1 MFEARER
8 VAMAVDK
15 DWKQV
20 TAEEWKAQLAPNE
33 YNVLR
38 EKGTEPA
45 GSGEYDKFYPKAG
58 EGHFAC
64 RACKAPLYSAAA
76 KFESGCGWPA
86 FDRCYAGA
94 IDMRLDVSHEM
105 RRVELTCHGCGG
117 HLGHVFLG
125 EKATDTDERHCVNS
139 TSIKFIKGV
148 APDLAEGALAAAMRE
163 NVVKSVG
170 NVE

>member
-1 MFEARER
+1 MLFQER
-8 VAMAVDK
+8 SITTDAAH
-15 DWKQV
+15 
-20 TAEEWKAQLAPNE
+20 E
-33 YNVLR
+33 
-38 EKGTEPA
+38 
-45 GSGEYDKFYPKAG
+45 GEYCDFKPTD
-58 EGHFAC
+58 GHFAC